1 LRIYPINEKNSS
13 PEQEDP
19 IESDELM
26 DDEEEWEWPIYYCP
40 KCGRTYDLE
49 RKCRICSTQMI
60 KMPYEYS
67 KDYGRMDLDI
77 WKKRVYEGLVIPSP
91 EFDQYYFDH
100 RDEITAELDRKS
112 SKLLDK
118 TNKPKCPT
126 CGSYDVYKLTNTSY
140 FDFRTYGCKN
150 CGHKW

>member
-1 LRIYPINEKNSS
+1 M
-13 PEQEDP
+13 D
-19 IESDELM
+19 
-26 DDEEEWEWPIYYCP
+26 DDEEGWEWPIYYCP
-40 KCGRTYDLE
+40 KCGLTYDLE
-49 RKCRICSTQMI
+49 RKCRVCSTQLK

-67 KDYGRMDLDI
+67 KDYKRVDLDV
-77 WKKRVYEGLVIPSP
+77 WKKRVYKDLVIPSP

-100 RDEITAELDRKS
+100 RDEIEADLDRKCL
-112 SKLLDK
+112 KILNK
-118 TNKPKCPT
+118 ANKPKCPT